1 MILAVFFIATYVVRR
16 KALTGFKPDLCDAG
30 AVPFHA
36 VELSSQLGAGRYNIS
51 VAIKKLRAEDHPQFK
66 YMAFMFHV

>member
-1 MILAVFFIATYVVRR
+1 MCDPCSFFIATYVVTR

-30 AVPFHA
+30 AVLHQLSCQA
-36 VELSSQLGAGRYNIS
+36 NWELVVTTY